1 MSSKQATILVVDD
14 ERSVVDL
21 LSEDLAEEGYSCAT
35 APTGEKA
42 LERLSMDSFDAMLLD
57 LKLPGKS
64 GMDVL
69 KEAKSNYPETIV
81 IVVTAAGDAQT
92 AVEAMKIGAV
102 DYITKPFELER
113 VNNSVEAALKAKT
126 VWFSR
131 AIPEEE
137 DAEAG
142 DEETDWAP
150 YLDDIACGVEAR
162 LNSLIAHAIT
172 NTIVE
177 RTNAIARSL
186 GIPEEQIEKWADAS
200 REHIKRVNIL
210 DSLLEKVEQG
220 PVA

>member
-1 MSSKQATILVVDD
+1 MSPEKATILVVDD
-14 ERSVVDL
+14 EPGITDL
-21 LSEDLAEEGYSCAT
+21 LSIDLKEQGYSCTT
-35 APTGEKA
+35 AATGEDA
-42 LERLSMDSFDAMLLD
+42 LQRLSMDNIDAVLLG
-57 LKLPGKS
+57 LRLPGLS

-69 KEAKSNYPETIV
+69 KEIKSNRPETVVIV
-81 IVVTAAGDAQT
+81 IT
-92 AVEAMKIGAV
+92 AVEDTQTALEAIMLGAV

-113 VNNSVEAALKAKT
+113 VNNSLEAALKAKT

-142 DEETDWAP
+142 DEETDWVP

-210 DSLLEKVEQG
+210 DSLLEIVEQG